1 MRLMTSSARRELEC
15 CVFLWPA
22 VISSPMGAGTALGAS
37 LLDGQRAWD
46 ILEGG
51 STLTLRGGRY
61 EAPRPGR
68 SRDLCRLDLRRHPVH
83 ADPYPGDEG
92 VFHARR
98 CSDLQWRLVAP
109 FLCPRISLG
118 FRFGPG
124 GS

>member
-22 VISSPMGAGTALGAS
+22 VISSPTGAGTAPGAC

-46 ILEGG
+46 ILEGD

-68 SRDLCRLDLRRHPVH
+68 SRDLYRLDLRRHPVH
-83 ADPYPGDEG
+83 GDSHPGDERAFQPRG
-92 VFHARR
+92 GRDLHRR
-98 CSDLQWRLVAP
+98 A
-109 FLCPRISLG
+109 
-118 FRFGPG
+118 
-124 GS
+124 